1 MARVLVVD
9 DNAGT
14 RETFARILQL
24 DGHVIDL
31 AGTGADGLRLSRA
44 HPLDLI
50 LSDLAL
56 PDFDGL
62 MLLRRLLDAGVDVPF
77 VLMTAFA
84 STATAFEA
92 GRLGVAAYVEKP
104 ILADELLHILR
115 VHARANGTP
124 PSASARMPASMAH
137 IDRAMQL
144 IEDRYGDAAFDIH
157 AAATICGITRE
168 HLARVIREG
177 TGRTFTDLIRAR
189 RMQEARRLL
198 AETELRIKD
207 IYQKVG
213 LISASEFDHA
223 FKQMWQVTP
232 KEYRLTCR
240 RSSIAT
246 GAFDR

>member
-9 DNAGT
+9 DDAGT

-24 DGHVIDL
+24 DGHVLDL
-31 AGTGADGLRLSRA
+31 ASTGADGFRLGRA
-44 HPLDLI
+44 HPPDLI

-115 VHARANGTP
+115 VHARANRM
-124 PSASARMPASMAH
+124 PSASVRVPASMAH
-137 IDRAMQL
+137 IDRALQL
-144 IEDRYGDAAFDIH
+144 IEHRYGDAAFDIH

-177 TGRTFTDLIRAR
+177 TGRTFTDLLRAR

-213 LISASEFDHA
+213 LTSASEFDHA